1 MSTVYLVLAHIG
13 KFRYSKTLITMSCP
27 IMGSGSDSIAQ
38 ADLFFF
44 PNFHAGAYRDI
55 TDKFNSSE
63 VWVGQTCVI
72 TSH

>member
-1 MSTVYLVLAHIG
+1 
-13 KFRYSKTLITMSCP
+13 MSCP

-63 VWVGQTCVI
+63 VWVGQTSVI